1 MTYILHRAGTR
12 MAVDSLKLQL
22 AVALILSTDQ
32 ADLDDDVSIE
42 EASTLLQIIEFVTVL
57 LLLIVEKNE

>member
-1 MTYILHRAGTR
+1 

-42 EASTLLQIIEFVTVL
+42 ELSPSLIEEGVGRTGSFG
-57 LLLIVEKNE
+57 

>member
-1 MTYILHRAGTR
+1 

-22 AVALILSTDQ
+22 AVALILLTDQ

-42 EASTLLQIIEFVTVL
+42 EASTLLQIIEFITVL